1 MKKKIYMV
9 VLLFS
14 LIATG
19 VLLFNRMDTERAAKS
34 VEILADYEEFSL
46 MAEQQDID
54 IIDMFKMLKDSGV
67 TSVALKEETLASMV
81 NEQKPLEYDL
91 LKNVQKDLDWEGKY
105 GKSAVEY
112 MNSEV
117 TGPYDVVVRT
127 YDQDLFNFI
136 MENASARYDEAFY
149 RFFDETV
156 NTIVFKGSIEE
167 IYYAEEP
174 LYRDVYSKGVKVP
187 RREISSVIEDIGLGF
202 DPVKIQQIK
211 AAELPINL
219 RPNNFNKYNDNLVNA
234 YFNDLEKYN
243 EMPTVVIFNGSEILS
258 FNKARGIYAQSLY
271 DELKSRNIPIAMVEA
286 SDQLGFIDQ
295 AGLENLAQVLEY
307 NVVRVLPV
315 IEYIQQRYNYLGYYE
330 GAKEIENTLY
340 RAITERN
347 IRMIYFR
354 PFKDSK
360 LTFHT
365 DLDEYAKTF
374 ENLSERLEPHG
385 LTIGNASVMP
395 YNHISVYLLIL
406 SALGLLVLGLIILKL
421 VFDIAQKFEWFLFG
435 SGILAIVGISFI
447 APNRSVDLFALAA
460 ANIYAIVA
468 IIFLVEFIKDLLV
481 GNKVYTFKGI
491 VVKSAIGLAVT
502 VLIAMVGGL
511 YVSAI
516 MSRTDYLLEISYFRG
531 VKLSLMFPM
540 VAFVLIYLIK
550 LGFGRSPRE
559 IAEANFYLEDLKRF
573 VNLNVKMY
581 YLFVAAALGVII
593 YVYLARS
600 GHSTNIEVLN
610 IELIF
615 RNMLENIFMAR
626 PRTKEIF
633 IAFPALVAAVYFAAR
648 GYKWP
653 LFPFMLAAVTG
664 ITSVIN
670 TFCHSRAP
678 VYLSAS
684 RTLISFGFSIVIGLV
699 VLLIIDLGNRIYVA
713 TLGSKKYE

>member
-19 VLLFNRMDTERAAKS
+19 VLLFNRMDAERSAKS
-34 VEILADYEEFSL
+34 VEVVADYEEFII
-46 MAEQQDID
+46 MADQQAID
-54 IIDMFKMLKDSGV
+54 ATDMFIMLKEAGI
-67 TSVALKEETLASMV
+67 TGVALKEETLFSMV

-91 LKNVQKDLDWEGKY
+91 LKNVQKALDWEDKY
-105 GKSAVEY
+105 GESAVNY
-112 MNSEV
+112 INSDES
-117 TGPYDVVVRT
+117 GPYDVVVRT
-127 YDQDLFNFI
+127 YDQGLFNFI
-136 MENASARYDEAFY
+136 KENASARYNDAFY
-149 RFFDETV
+149 RFFDEEI

-174 LYRDVYSKGVKVP
+174 LYRDINAKGVKVP

-202 DPVKIQQIK
+202 DPEKIRQIQE
-211 AAELPINL
+211 AGLPINL

-243 EMPTVVIFNGSEILS
+243 EMPNVVIFNGSEILS
-258 FNKARGIYAQSLY
+258 FNKERGIYSQALY
-271 DELKSRNIPIAMVEA
+271 DALKTRNIPIAMVEA
-286 SDQLGFIDQ
+286 SDQLGYIDQ
-295 AGLENLAQVLEY
+295 AGLGNLAQVLEY

-347 IRMIYFR
+347 IRLIYFR
-354 PFKDSK
+354 PFKETK
-360 LTFHT
+360 LTFYSN
-365 DLDEYAKTF
+365 LDEYAKTF
-374 ENLSERLEPHG
+374 ENLSKRLEPHG
-385 LTIGNASVMP
+385 LTIGNASVIP

-421 VFDIAQKFEWFLFG
+421 VFDIAEKFEWFLFG
-435 SGILAIVGISFI
+435 TGVLAIIGISFV
-447 APNRSVDLFALAA
+447 APNRSIDLFALAA
-460 ANIYAIVA
+460 ANIFAIVA
-468 IIFLVEFIKDLLV
+468 IIFLVEFIKDLLI

-491 VVKSAIGLAVT
+491 IAKSAIA
-502 VLIAMVGGL
+502 LIATVFIALVGGL

-559 IAEANFYLEDLKRF
+559 IAEANFYLDDLKRF
-573 VNLNVKMY
+573 VTQDVKMY
-581 YLFVAAALGVII
+581 YLFIAGALGAVI

-610 IELIF
+610 VELIF
-615 RNMLENIFMAR
+615 RNMLENLFIAR

-648 GYKWP
+648 GYKWT
-653 LFPFMLAAVTG
+653 LFPLLLAAVTG
-664 ITSVIN
+664 ITSVVN

-678 VYLSAS
+678 VYLSVS
-684 RTLISFGFSIVIGLV
+684 RTLISLGFSIVIGLV
-699 VLLIIDLGNRIYVA
+699 VLLVIDLGNRIYVA